1 MERCC
6 YLRNAQNLLE
16 DVKSQNERRS
26 GESSKDQLYY
36 LAHWLN
42 ISQTQRKTKQEF
54 VNLERKLLRG
64 IFSRICFDR
73 GGEGEFGKRIF

>member
-6 YLRNAQNLLE
+6 FLRNAQNFLE

-26 GESSKDQLYY
+26 GQSSKDQLYN

-42 ISQTQRKTKQEF
+42 ISQTPRKTKQEF
-54 VNLERKLLRG
+54 INLERKLLRG

-73 GGEGEFGKRIF
+73 GGEGEFGKMF